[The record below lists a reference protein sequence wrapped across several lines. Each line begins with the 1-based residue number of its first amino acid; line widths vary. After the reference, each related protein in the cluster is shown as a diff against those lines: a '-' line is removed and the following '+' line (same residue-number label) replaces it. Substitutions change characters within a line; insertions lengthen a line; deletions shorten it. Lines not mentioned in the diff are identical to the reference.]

1 MTSPVFVVVEWYAK
15 REFNLLTNHRN
26 RATCRFSMEVRLR
39 TWSGQMPAVF
49 LLVLLGAG
57 LCGARHYTNYTSSWL
72 VKVNGSKEVA
82 DAVAAEFN
90 LTNRGQVRGEEEEGA
105 TSRRYK

>member
-1 MTSPVFVVVEWYAK
+1 
-15 REFNLLTNHRN
+15 
-26 RATCRFSMEVRLR
+26 
-39 TWSGQMPAVF
+39 MPAVF

-57 LCGARHYTNYTSSWL
+57 LCACGARHYTNYTSSWL

-90 LTNRGQVRGEEEEGA
+90 LTNRGQVRGEEEEEA
-105 TSRRYK
+105 TSRRYKEPRGRG